1 VLNQQTVTGVQ
12 LAQLLGDLIADSGR
26 RQAMATAMRSLA
38 RPMAAAEIVD
48 RLEKLT
54 A

>member
-26 RQAMATAMRSLA
+26 RRRWSQPCASLA